1 MAAGTLRGSPTTG
14 NIAEEDI
21 LNPLSLTDDDTIAF
35 FQEEIRMGYLDR
47 EWFDE
52 AYLISSTR
60 TDIDDDDW

>member
-35 FQEEIRMGYLDR
+35 FQEEIRMGYLGRESFDR
-47 EWFDE
+47 
-52 AYLISSTR
+52 ALLHSLSTA
-60 TDIDDDDW
+60 DIDDDDW